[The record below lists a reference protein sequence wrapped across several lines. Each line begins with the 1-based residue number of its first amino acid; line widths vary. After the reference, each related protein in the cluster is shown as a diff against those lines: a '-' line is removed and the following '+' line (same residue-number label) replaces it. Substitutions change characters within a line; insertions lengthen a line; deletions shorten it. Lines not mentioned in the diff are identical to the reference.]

1 MLNLYIE
8 KNGDLWFGIITD
20 EEKIYATTFN
30 QDRKTVLRNLLLKV
44 PFNMPF
50 KQNEKSSAFARR
62 ILKSLKNIYYG
73 KETSESFP
81 LATEQLSV
89 YSRKVIEA
97 VLQVPIGYVTSYVF
111 VAKCVGGSPRA
122 VGRVMASNL
131 FPLLVPCHRVVR
143 SDFTLGGYG
152 FGLNVKLEILKRESR
167 GFSSEREI
175 RVNDGKLR
183 VFPVEF
189 VLKRVNINSFKFN
202 SFVR

>member
-1 MLNLYIE
+1 
-8 KNGDLWFGIITD
+8 
-20 EEKIYATTFN
+20 
-30 QDRKTVLRNLLLKV
+30 
-44 PFNMPF
+44 
-50 KQNEKSSAFARR
+50 
-62 ILKSLKNIYYG
+62 
-73 KETSESFP
+73 
-81 LATEQLSV
+81 
-89 YSRKVIEA
+89 
-97 VLQVPIGYVTSYVF
+97 
-111 VAKCVGGSPRA
+111 
-122 VGRVMASNL
+122 MASNL